1 MRVGALVD
9 ARRLARRLFLSV
21 YLHWFRRD
29 FRVRDNT
36 ALAAAARL
44 ADAVVGVFV
53 IDTRWFPSTAG
64 CMGPFQARF
73 WLAALTEL
81 RRTLLDL
88 NIPLRILT
96 SADPA
101 AALVALARELRAH
114 GITFN
119 KEYEPGQMALDRRLT
134 RLAQDAGMQVRAC
147 KDAVIFEEFELL
159 TGAESVYH
167 VFTPYKRAWLA
178 ALAAK
183 PTQAAGLPRRGTGL
197 CCAADTVPAAS
208 AWGYATVEDSLPTG
222 ESGAAAML
230 AGFSGRPM
238 RAYATQ
244 RNYPAVE
251 GSSRLSA
258 HLNAGTVSIR
268 QCVVAALRGGAAL
281 DQRGG
286 PGTWLAELIW
296 REFYRMI
303 LFHYPHTAT
312 EAFQRRY
319 ARLAWPER
327 PDRVAAWSRGETGY
341 PIVDAA
347 MRALAATGWMHNR
360 LRMITAMF
368 LVKDLDVHWRVGE
381 DFFRQWLVD
390 YDQASNVG
398 GWQWS
403 AGTGTDAAPY
413 FRVMNPILQGQRFD
427 PQGVFVRRWLPELG
441 GVPVQSIHQPW
452 RMSAALQKQVG
463 CVIGRN
469 YPAPLVD
476 HGPARLAAI
485 ARYVAAAARSGESG
499 G

>member
-1 MRVGALVD
+1 MYV
-9 ARRLARRLFLSV
+9 ARRLFLSV

-29 FRVRDNT
+29 FRVHDNT

-53 IDTRWFPSTAG
+53 VDTRWFPCAAG
-64 CMGPFQARF
+64 CMGPFQAHF

-81 RRTLLDL
+81 RQALLDL
-88 NIPLRILT
+88 NIPLRIV
-96 SADPA
+96 SAADPA
-101 AALVALARELRAH
+101 AALVALATELQAG

-119 KEYEPGQMALDRRLT
+119 KDYEPRQLALDRRLT
-134 RLAQDAGMQVRAC
+134 RLAQDAGMKVRAC

-159 TGAESVYH
+159 TGTESVYH
-167 VFTPYKRAWLA
+167 VFSPYKRAWLA
-178 ALAAK
+178 ALADN
-183 PTQAAGLPRRGTGL
+183 PPQITGLPRKGTGL
-197 CCAADTVPAAS
+197 TGAADAVPAAR
-208 AWGYATVEDSLPTG
+208 ALGYGAVEDTLPTG

-230 AGFSGRPM
+230 ANFTARTI

-258 HLNAGTVSIR
+258 HLNAGTISIR
-268 QCVVAALRGGAAL
+268 QCVVAALHAGAPRDQRGGAAI
-281 DQRGG
+281 
-286 PGTWLAELIW
+286 WLAELIW

-303 LFHYPHTAT
+303 LFHYPHTVA

-319 ARLAWPER
+319 ATLAWPER
-327 PDRVAAWSRGETGY
+327 PDRVTAWSRGETGY

-347 MRALAATGWMHNR
+347 MRSLVKTGWMHNR

-368 LVKDLDVHWRVGE
+368 LVKDLDVHWRIGE
-381 DFFRQWLVD
+381 AFFRQWLVD

-413 FRVMNPILQGQRFD
+413 FRVMNPVLQGRRFD
-427 PQGVFVRRWLPELG
+427 PEGIFVRRWLPELG
-441 GVPVQSIHQPW
+441 RVSRQSVHQPW
-452 RMSAALQKQVG
+452 RMPPAAQNEAG

-476 HGPARLAAI
+476 HGQARLAAI
-485 ARYVAAAARSGESG
+485 ARFKNLSR
-499 G
+499 